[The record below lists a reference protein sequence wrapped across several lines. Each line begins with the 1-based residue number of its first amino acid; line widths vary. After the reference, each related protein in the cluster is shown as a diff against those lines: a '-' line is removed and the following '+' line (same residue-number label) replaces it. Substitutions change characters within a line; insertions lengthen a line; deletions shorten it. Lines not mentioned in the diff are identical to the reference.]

1 MDLLHLGWS
10 DFFAQQFEEYAQRE
24 LVPARIAAQ
33 HRELYR
39 ACGEQGELVASVSGS
54 LRSEARGPQDFPVVG
69 DWVAVRPR
77 PRERGATIH
86 AVLRRRTQFSRKV
99 AGRVTA
105 EQVAAA
111 NLDTVFLMMGLDGD
125 FNLRRLERYLM
136 TAYES
141 GAVPVVVLNK
151 SDLCDA
157 GEMAGKLVAVE
168 AVAPGVPVHA
178 VSALTGNGIE
188 TLASFLGVGKTAAL
202 LGSSGVGKSALINR
216 WLGRDALRTAPVREH
231 DSRGRHTTTQRKL
244 VLLPGGGMI
253 MDTPGMREL
262 QLWSAGD
269 GATTAFADIADIAT
283 ECRFHNCSHRAEPGC
298 AVLRAVD
305 EDRLDAGR
313 LQSFHKTRAELA
325 ALERRQ
331 DALKARA
338 YKRHAGSLERLLRA
352 RLREKG

>member
-1 MDLLHLGWS
+1 MDLLHLGWN
-10 DFFAQQFEEYAQRE
+10 DVFAQQFEEYAAVG

-39 ACGEQGELVASVSGS
+39 AYGEQGELVAAVSGS
-54 LRSEARGPQDFPVVG
+54 LRSQATGPQDFPVVG

-111 NLDTVFLMMGLDGD
+111 NVDNVLLVMGLDGD
-125 FNLRRLERYLM
+125 FNLRRLERYLV
-136 TAYES
+136 AAFES
-141 GAVPVVVLNK
+141 GAAPVVVLNK
-151 SDLCDA
+151 RDLCDA

-168 AVAPGVPVHA
+168 SVASGVPVHA
-178 VSALTGNGIE
+178 VSASSGDGLDALGPF
-188 TLASFLGVGKTAAL
+188 LALGKTAAL
-202 LGSSGVGKSALINR
+202 LGSSGVGKSTLINR
-216 WLGRDALRTAPVREH
+216 LLGRDALRTAPVREH

-253 MDTPGMREL
+253 IDTPGMREL
-262 QLWSAGD
+262 QYWSAGE
-269 GATTAFADIADIAT
+269 GVSNTFADLSEIAAG
-283 ECRFHNCSHRAEPGC
+283 CRFHNCSHRAEPGC
-298 AVLRAVD
+298 AVLQAVGQG
-305 EDRLDAGR
+305 RLDAGR
-313 LQSFHKTRAELA
+313 LESFHKTRAELA

-338 YKRHAGSLERLLRA
+338 YKRRAKSIQRLLRA
-352 RLREKG
+352 RLREKW

>member
-1 MDLLHLGWS
+1 MDLLHLGWN
-10 DFFAQQFEEYAQRE
+10 DFFAQQFEEYARHE

-39 ACGEQGELVASVSGS
+39 AYGEQGELVASVSGS
-54 LRSEARGPQDFPVVG
+54 LRSQAAGPQDFPVVG

-77 PRERGATIH
+77 PRERSATIH

-99 AGRVTA
+99 AGRATA

-111 NLDTVFLMMGLDGD
+111 NVDTVFLVMGLDGD
-125 FNLRRLERYLM
+125 FNLRRLERYLV

-141 GAVPVVVLNK
+141 GAAPVVVLNK
-151 SDLCDA
+151 RDLCDA
-157 GEMAGKLVAVE
+157 GELAGKLVAVE
-168 AVAPGVPVHA
+168 SVAPGVPA
-178 VSALTGNGIE
+178 YAASALTGDGLE
-188 TLASFLGVGKTAAL
+188 DLGSFLSVGRTAAL

-216 WLGRDALRTAPVREH
+216 WLGREALRTAPVREH

-244 VLLPGGGMI
+244 VLLPGTGMI

-262 QLWSAGD
+262 QFWSAGE
-269 GATTAFADIADIAT
+269 GMNTTFADLSELAAG
-283 ECRFHNCSHRAEPGC
+283 CRFHDCSHRAEPGC
-298 AVLRAVD
+298 AVLQAVNQG
-305 EDRLDAGR
+305 RLDAGR
-313 LQSFHKTRAELA
+313 LESFHKTRAELA

-338 YKRHAGSLERLLRA
+338 YKRHAGSLERLLRS
-352 RLREKG
+352 RLREKR